1 MTLWG
6 LDVSEHQNG
15 LSLGAAR
22 AEGYDF
28 VFIRTNDGTYR
39 DRVFQ
44 SHLQDA
50 EATGMVVAA
59 YWYLRAPSEG
69 TTIAQ
74 QVDVIDQQM
83 NGRRDLPVWIDVE
96 SVDSAGRKLLT
107 GGDVH
112 AAKAE
117 LERRGYTVPGIYT
130 GRWYWEHMPGG
141 EPSMAGLGALWCS
154 HYGSNSR
161 GWGSVLYENDGGD
174 QHPGWHYPLGDRLP
188 DILQFGSRGVV
199 AGFEVDVNAF
209 RGDRAALE
217 ALLRGGGRC

>member
-6 LDVSEHQNG
+6 LDVSQHQNG

-39 DRVFQ
+39 DSVFQ

-50 EATGMVVAA
+50 ESTGMVVAA

-74 QVDVIDQQM
+74 QVDVIDSQM
-83 NGRRDLPVWIDVE
+83 NGRRDIPVWIDVE
-96 SVDSAGRKLLT
+96 SVDGDGRKLLT

-112 AAKAE
+112 
-117 LERRGYTVPGIYT
+117 LSLI
-130 GRWYWEHMPGG
+130 H
-141 EPSMAGLGALWCS
+141 
-154 HYGSNSR
+154 
-161 GWGSVLYENDGGD
+161 
-174 QHPGWHYPLGDRLP
+174 
-188 DILQFGSRGVV
+188 I
-199 AGFEVDVNAF
+199 
-209 RGDRAALE
+209 
-217 ALLRGGGRC
+217 